1 MFPLTHK
8 LPFFTP
14 AKKMIP
20 VIRRPSNR
28 WRSSVS
34 LVSESE
40 STTIK
45 SIKIRV
51 GHFKVKAVVVRWVQ
65 GVTLVRLRRP
75 NTGEIR
81 VQRHV
86 GNPGVQIRER
96 ARAEVADCRRGSGSA
111 HQQINRLHCLSVADG
126 AVTQTAHGMCT
137 ASAVLWTGR
146 IPACWIGWFH
156 RYTHTHTRLE
166 MMLHNTSPP
175 AERPG
180 SPLSFGEAQVLGFG
194 EDASWSLTGGVGG
207 SLSRICSGARSLR
220 IMRGSDTW
228 WRLQW
233 LTGDERL
240 CER

>member
-1 MFPLTHK
+1 
-8 LPFFTP
+8 
-14 AKKMIP
+14 MIP
-20 VIRRPSNR
+20 VIRRPSNT
-28 WRSSVS
+28 WCSSVS

-65 GVTLVRLRRP
+65 GVPLVRLRWP

-96 ARAEVADCRRGSGSA
+96 ARAEVANCRRGSSSA

-137 ASAVLWTGR
+137 ASVVLWTGR
-146 IPACWIGWFH
+146 IPACWIGRFH
-156 RYTHTHTRLE
+156 RHTHTFR
-166 MMLHNTSPP
+166 N
-175 AERPG
+175 
-180 SPLSFGEAQVLGFG
+180 
-194 EDASWSLTGGVGG
+194 DASYHITTCREARLTFV
-207 SLSRICSGARSLR
+207 L
-220 IMRGSDTW
+220 RGSASVGLWGRCLLVADRWSW
-228 WRLQW
+228 WIFVQDLLRRQISENNAWQW
-233 LTGDERL
+233 HLMALAVTYGWWETL
-240 CER
+240 WEIKEFWASGG